1 MTSIG
6 QYEWGILFLIL
17 IGVLVWELM
26 RTRRAI
32 RRDKESDHSFR
43 E

>member
-1 MTSIG
+1 MTSVG
-6 QYEWGILFLIL
+6 QYEWGILFLLL

-32 RRDKESDHSFR
+32 SLDKKGERSRDL
-43 E
+43 